1 MVCIMLGSTLFT
13 YLTKKRG
20 LNPRDTLA
28 LSVSALLASMAVCSF
43 TAGPGWLISQED
55 LNLRSEWSKISFDLT
70 TFQKYCIEFESNSNP
85 EAINLTN
92 VK

>member
-43 TAGPGWLISQED
+43 TAGPGWVHPSR
-55 LNLRSEWSKISFDLT
+55 RSELEIGLEQDF
-70 TFQKYCIEFESNSNP
+70 I
-85 EAINLTN
+85 
-92 VK
+92 

>member
-13 YLTKKRG
+13 YLTKKKG

-43 TAGPGWLISQED
+43 TAGPGWFIRQGD
-55 LNLRSEWSKISFDLT
+55 LKLEIGMEQDF
-70 TFQKYCIEFESNSNP
+70 I
-85 EAINLTN
+85 
-92 VK
+92 